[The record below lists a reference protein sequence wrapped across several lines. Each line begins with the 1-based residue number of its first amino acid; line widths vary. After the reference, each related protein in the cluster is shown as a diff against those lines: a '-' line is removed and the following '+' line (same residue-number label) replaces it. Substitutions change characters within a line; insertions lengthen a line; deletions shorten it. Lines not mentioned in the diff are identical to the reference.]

1 MLILWEQ
8 RQKKTISYHL
18 SFLIKLVSI
27 LLLQISLKILNN
39 RHLTWQWEVKV
50 DFHLVTREV
59 MDLITNRCLKF
70 TLSPKSSNS

>member
-70 TLSPKSSNS
+70 TSSPKSSNS